1 MFREKNY
8 EDSFKSIR
16 TFAVSKGLVL
26 SKRRA
31 KGTEDLVNL
40 VKQSYLKNLQK
51 EFLKYKNKAMGDT
64 QKNKKLKAAMGK
76 VITARSR
83 DAFLWWKRNSDKMQ
97 LKIDC
102 HEGGSERAAYW
113 QAQREIE
120 SMKEFLRSEHYTEP
134 EIEKICAKV
143 FNRNEHLM
151 KKYMIRMRI
160 RHDPVNRN
168 MPHIWQRWKDY
179 VAIRKLLKYQFNY
192 MHNRVTGQKGDLQRA
207 FKKWRNGPDQLAEE
221 LWRLPVATII

>member
-1 MFREKNY
+1 
-8 EDSFKSIR
+8 
-16 TFAVSKGLVL
+16 
-26 SKRRA
+26 
-31 KGTEDLVNL
+31 
-40 VKQSYLKNLQK
+40 
-51 EFLKYKNKAMGDT
+51 
-64 QKNKKLKAAMGK
+64 MGK

-120 SMKEFLRSEHYTEP
+120 SMREFLRSEHYTEP
-134 EIEKICAKV
+134 EIEKMCAKV
-143 FNRNEHLM
+143 FGRNEHLM

-192 MHNRVTGQKGDLQRA
+192 MHNRVTSQKGDLQRA

-221 LWRLPVATII
+221 LWRLPVATIIKLAANTTQEV